1 MSAESGGSFFRQG
14 GWLVISTVVSGVA
27 MWAVHLFS
35 KHPELPAG
43 EYSVFTT
50 MLQLL
55 YWLMIPSVGLG
66 LVFTQQ
72 AAAVVDEAG
81 RLRLAGAVRAVCGGA
96 FAVWLIG
103 AFALVFAQD
112 ALVLALNLPSPAPLW
127 VTLAAGLF
135 LAWQPVWF
143 GVLQGRQNF
152 LWLGVAQM
160 LNGFGRVGGVAVMFL
175 LLAQVHS
182 TGFVTGALLGLG
194 VATALTMWLGRD
206 LLRGPAEPLDWR
218 PWLRDLVP
226 QSLGMGATMFFLSA
240 DMVFVQSR
248 LAAVSGGTDGYGAAG
263 TLARALVTF
272 TAPLTAV
279 MFPLLVRA
287 SAQGRSSNVG
297 QLTLLATLVMSAG
310 GALALTLLAGVFLRL
325 GFSPKFAAAA
335 PLVPWFAWAMV
346 PLTLT
351 NVLVAQLFARRDYAA
366 APWLALIAASY
377 AGGLWLWVPKA
388 GPDVEALAA
397 FAHVT
402 QIIGGFNLLLLAVA
416 GWFTWGRSAC
426 PKAAAEASKV

>member
-1 MSAESGGSFFRQG
+1 MSAESRGSFFRQG

-35 KHPELPAG
+35 KHPALAAG

-55 YWLMIPSVGLG
+55 YWMMIPSVGLG

-72 AAAVVDEAG
+72 AASVVDEAG

-96 FAVWLIG
+96 FAVWLAASVAL
-103 AFALVFAQD
+103 AFTQERLVH
-112 ALVLALNLPSPAPLW
+112 LLNLPSPAPLW
-127 VTLAAGLF
+127 VTLGSGLF

-152 LWLGVAQM
+152 LWLGAAQM

-175 LLAQVHS
+175 GLAAVHA
-182 TGFVTGALLGLG
+182 TGFVTGALLGLA
-194 VATALTMWLGRD
+194 VATALAMWLGRD

-218 PWLRDLVP
+218 PWLRDLLP
-226 QSLGMGATMFFLSA
+226 QALGMGATMFFLSA
-240 DMVFVQSR
+240 DMVFVQGR
-248 LAAVSGGTDGYGAAG
+248 LAGAPGGTDGYGAAG

-287 SAQGRSSNVG
+287 GAQGKSSDVG
-297 QLTLLATLVMSAG
+297 RLTLLATLVMGAG
-310 GALALTLLAGVFLRL
+310 GALALTLLSGFFLRL
-325 GFSPKFAAAA
+325 GFNPKFAAAA
-335 PLVPWFAWAMV
+335 PIVPWFAWAMV

-366 APWLALIAASY
+366 APWLALTAAGY
-377 AGGLWLWVPKA
+377 AGGLWLWVP
-388 GPDVEALAA
+388 EAKPGMDALGA
-397 FAHVT
+397 FVRVT
-402 QIIGGFNLLLLAVA
+402 QIIGGFNLLLMAIA
-416 GWFTWGRSAC
+416 AFFTWGRAVGAKPS
-426 PKAAAEASKV
+426 S